1 MNKIFR
7 VIWSHAQQAWVVV
20 SELVKSHTKT
30 SACTDKRAQVCTSD
44 YFLDKQQDKFKL
56 SLLSLVL
63 LGIFFSSVGSAA
75 WFEDGGSGSRGYNN
89 DTIAV
94 GYNSRA
100 GGGSIAIGG
109 LSKAESSHA
118 VAMGFDAKAIGE
130 NSTAVGV
137 RTQAGSNSV
146 AYGYGAK
153 AQGTGSVA
161 IGSQAKVD
169 GNNGAIAIGFK
180 AKAGFQRSVVIGDEA
195 TWVTVEN
202 KRTSATEN
210 GRGQNSVIVG
220 AHAKA
225 ARNSTAL
232 GSQAEAKAFSAT
244 ALGSLAKAKGEF
256 SIAIG
261 GGDITNAAIADGHRA
276 IAMGYKSNAGAYA
289 VALGSESKGA
299 GKNSIA
305 IGNLA
310 RTTGPDSV
318 VVGANINVTDG
329 QLVAIGY
336 QASAKSHSTALGYK
350 ASAGG
355 MHSVAVGEEAK
366 TTPDR
371 ATALGNNTVVSVGG
385 GVALGYGS
393 RAETAGNVDG
403 ERQLHS
409 VTTEST

>member
-30 SACTDKRAQVCTSD
+30 STCTDKRAQVCTSD

-56 SLLSLVL
+56 SLLSLIL
-63 LGIFFSSVGSAA
+63 LGIFFSPVGLAA
-75 WFEDGGSGSRGYNN
+75 YLEYGAQAVNGGSRG
-89 DTIAV
+89 TIGIGIGSWV
-94 GYNSRA
+94 GYNS
-100 GGGSIAIGG
+100 IAIGDA
-109 LSKAESSHA
+109 SKARPEFA
-118 VAMGFDAKAIGE
+118 VAIGPYAQATHVKA
-130 NSTAVGV
+130 TAVG
-137 RTQAGSNSV
+137 TDSQAGSHSA
-146 AYGYGAK
+146 AYGFGAL
-153 AQGTGSVA
+153 AQGEGSVA
-161 IGSQAKVD
+161 IGNRATVN
-169 GNNGAIAIGFK
+169 GNARAIAIGQESKAEGINTVAIGYK

-210 GRGQNSVIVG
+210 GRGQDSVIVG
-220 AHAKA
+220 ASAKA
-225 ARNSTAL
+225 AKNSTAL
-232 GSQAEAKAFSAT
+232 GSTAEAKALSAT
-244 ALGSLAKAKGEF
+244 ALGSFAKAKGEF

-329 QLVAIGY
+329 QLVA
-336 QASAKSHSTALGYK
+336 
-350 ASAGG
+350 
-355 MHSVAVGEEAK
+355 
-366 TTPDR
+366 
-371 ATALGNNTVVSVGG
+371 
-385 GVALGYGS
+385 
-393 RAETAGNVDG
+393 
-403 ERQLHS
+403 
-409 VTTEST
+409 